1 MDDAGGQG
9 DVAGFSIIL
18 GCQLCFHDGCHVCDD
33 PGDRSC
39 LIHIHRSQGA
49 VGVEVVKST
58 AKSKLA
64 KSKMVGQRWP
74 NW

>member
-1 MDDAGGQG
+1 MDDAGGRG
-9 DVAGFSIIL
+9 DGAGFSIIL
-18 GCQLCFHDGCHVCDD
+18 GCQLCFHEYDDFHVCVD

-64 KSKMVGQRWP
+64 KSKMEI
-74 NW
+74 

>member
-18 GCQLCFHDGCHVCDD
+18 GCQLCFHNGCHVCDD